1 LAEIQLFV
9 NLEKS
14 QNIEKIVFKIRV
26 SQFSICTFANVNLC
40 SQLSIY
46 VPDYAHKL
54 SIYVPDYDAF
64 THKHTMFYIYFTVE
78 PLQNIFMEHDLN
90 LRS

>member
-26 SQFSICTFANVNLC
+26 SQFSICTFAN
-40 SQLSIY
+40 SIY
-46 VPDYAHKL
+46 VPNCQFMFPIML
-54 SIYVPDYDAF
+54 TNCQFF
-64 THKHTMFYIYFTVE
+64 THKHTMFYIY
-78 PLQNIFMEHDLN
+78 
-90 LRS
+90 LR